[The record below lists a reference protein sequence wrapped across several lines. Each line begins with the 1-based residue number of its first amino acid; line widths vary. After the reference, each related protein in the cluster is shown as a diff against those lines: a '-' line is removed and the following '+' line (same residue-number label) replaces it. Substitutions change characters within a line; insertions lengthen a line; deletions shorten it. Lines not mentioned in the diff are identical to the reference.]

1 MQTMK
6 KLFLILSVAAGLV
19 SCEDF
24 LTAGDPNKIDAPS
37 YFRNESDLE
46 AYANGFLQTMIPT
59 AISVA
64 TGDARADYMAW
75 RGEWQYLTD
84 NFDADDQS
92 GWSTGS
98 WEDLRNINYFLCNFR
113 RAAAV
118 EAILDHYEGVAR
130 FWRAYFY
137 MNKVKTF
144 GAVPWYDREI
154 DANDRE
160 ALYKPRDSR
169 EYVMRKVLEDLD
181 FASTHCI
188 TNAKLEVNSVRI
200 TRNVALAFKARCCLY
215 EGTFRKYHAN
225 DPSTGKPWTADESE
239 MYLRAC
245 ADACE
250 TLMGEGKYA
259 LVSDPAK
266 VVTQYRSLFTSES
279 VASGEVIWAR
289 AYDASLNAT
298 HILNTYFVNM
308 QYGSTA
314 ASAENARY
322 IPGIYTSTISLG
334 DQTFDVQVNV
344 EQDRITAISLN
355 NLSETTAAM
364 YPLMEPALD
373 SIASQIYV
381 NQTTEGLIYGE
392 DDRYTSEL
400 LVSAINQALE
410 QAQNPSSSES

>member
-98 WEDLRNINYFLCNFR
+98 WEDLRNINYFLGNFR
-113 RAAAV
+113 RAAAG

-266 VVTQYRSLFTSES
+266 VATQYRSLFTSES

-308 QYGSTA
+308 QYGSYSLTRQFVNTYLNRDGSRFTDKA
-314 ASAENARY
+314 GYEKTLFADEFENR
-322 IPGIYTSTISLG
+322 
-334 DQTFDVQVNV
+334 D
-344 EQDRITAISLN
+344 
-355 NLSETTAAM
+355 
-364 YPLMEPALD
+364 
-373 SIASQIYV
+373 
-381 NQTTEGLIYGE
+381 
-392 DDRYTSEL
+392 
-400 LVSAINQALE
+400 
-410 QAQNPSSSES
+410 